1 MMSESLLYRLHSH
14 GNNGVTADT
23 NRFEDVFAS
32 RFRKV
37 RIFRVKGVDKESKEW
52 VGSPPLQL
60 QFYFLRTVRTWAQ
73 LVAFTFLPFSWVGLA
88 DSFRGTHFLLP
99 GCLFIVFRSSIAR
112 R

>member
-1 MMSESLLYRLHSH
+1 MSESLLYRLHSH

-52 VGSPPLQL
+52 VGSPLN
-60 QFYFLRTVRTWAQ
+60 T
-73 LVAFTFLPFSWVGLA
+73 LA
-88 DSFRGTHFLLP
+88 ILHRSFVHPYTGPPCRVH
-99 GCLFIVFRSSIAR
+99 VSAA
-112 R
+112 